1 MGRLPGEK
9 QAVIDSA
16 LDDTERAEVSGEPII
31 AGAVEDKP
39 ERAEAATQ
47 STSRKKILKGQAVF
61 LDRLLRVVAQ
71 E

>member
-1 MGRLPGEK
+1 LTARVGLK
-9 QAVIDSA
+9 
-16 LDDTERAEVSGEPII
+16 
-31 AGAVEDKP
+31 
-39 ERAEAATQ
+39 